1 MRSESKGRS
10 GRQPM
15 TDKRLEYVRL
25 IRMGLSNSEAC
36 RRLGIDRKTGHWW
49 KNGGSVT
56 RNGITRVVEPI
67 IDHHPVP
74 AESGRYLTE
83 SERVTIAD
91 GVREGPLSPFDRG
104 RTGSGGVNR
113 ESGTPAQRFS
123 GRSLSASCCPCHDAE
138 PSTTPQA
145 AHPRA

>member
-25 IRMGLSNSEAC
+25 IRIGVSNSEAC

-67 IDHHPVP
+67 IDHHLVPV
-74 AESGRYLTE
+74 ESGRYLTE

-91 GVREGPLSPFDRG
+91 GVTE
-104 RTGSGGVNR
+104 
-113 ESGTPAQRFS
+113 
-123 GRSLSASCCPCHDAE
+123 GRSARSIASELGRAV
-138 PSTTPQA
+138 STVCREVQRNA
-145 AHPRA
+145 